1 MAVFRVKKNENFTTM
16 CNIHL
21 RDKSLSLKA
30 KGMLSIFLSLPAEW
44 HYSVKGLAEICQ
56 EGPDC
61 IRSVLKELESAGYLI
76 RRRTRKENGQ
86 LGDAEYLIY
95 ETPQPKGD
103 EDRTFAA
110 APVQEDPVQKPPMQE
125 NPAQVN
131 PVQNDPTGI
140 KKEEVITEQSMTDL
154 LNTDQSKKE
163 RGESTRH
170 KYGQYKNVLL
180 SDGDL
185 EKLKAEFPHI
195 LHIHGDHVIRHD
207 ILRIV
212 KPEAGHL
219 GQHRSF
225 FCDLVLQNN
234 VKGGDAVCRHHD
246 QRVADIIDLSDF
258 SFFKRLVFL
267 HCSPPCTVSDQ
278 YSPRASIS
286 RLCLI
291 VTSYNKMFCFDSIP
305 FHEDTDSSHNFL
317 ALAY

>member
-44 HYSVKGLAEICQ
+44 HYSVNGLAEICQ

-95 ETPQPKGD
+95 ETPQPKSD

-110 APVQEDPVQKPPMQE
+110 APIQAEPVQKPPMQE
-125 NPAQVN
+125 NPIQVN
-131 PVQNDPTGI
+131 PVQNDPAGI
-140 KKEEVITEQSMTDL
+140 KKEEVITEQSMTDQ

-163 RGESTRH
+163 RGENTRH

-180 SDGDL
+180 SDEDL
-185 EKLKAEFPHI
+185 EKLKAEFPADYADRIDNLSEYMASTGRSYKNH
-195 LHIHGDHVIRHD
+195 LVTIRRWSRRD
-207 ILRIV
+207 IAP
-212 KPEAGHL
+212 KPVY
-219 GQHRSF
+219 QQS
-225 FCDLVLQNN
+225 
-234 VKGGDAVCRHHD
+234 
-246 QRVADIIDLSDF
+246 S
-258 SFFKRLVFL
+258 
-267 HCSPPCTVSDQ
+267 SPA
-278 YSPRASIS
+278 YSPDRYESTKRRS
-286 RLCLI
+286 L
-291 VTSYNKMFCFDSIP
+291 
-305 FHEDTDSSHNFL
+305 
-317 ALAY
+317 